1 MTIPSLLFGILLSS
15 FYGAAFH
22 VWRGGSAG
30 RLILYLILSWI
41 GFWTGHIV
49 AEYLGWSLLNLGPIN
64 LGMATLF
71 SLLFLIGGYW
81 LSQVQ
86 VERK

>member
-1 MTIPSLLFGILLSS
+1 MTIPSLLFGILISS
-15 FYGAAFH
+15 FYGVAFH

-30 RLILYLILSWI
+30 RLILYVILSWI
-41 GFWTGHIV
+41 GFWTGHLI
-49 AEYLGWSLLNLGPIN
+49 AEYFDWSLVDLGPIN
-64 LGMATLF
+64 LGIATIF

-86 VERK
+86 VERN

>member
-1 MTIPSLLFGILLSS
+1 MTIPSLLLGILISS
-15 FYGAAFH
+15 LYGVAFH
-22 VWRGGSAG
+22 VWRGGSVG
-30 RLILYLILSWI
+30 RLILYLMLSWI

-49 AEYLGWSLLNLGPIN
+49 AEYFGWSLVKLGPIN
-64 LGMATLF
+64 LGLATIF
-71 SLLFLIGGYW
+71 SIIFLIFGYW